1 MEIQKKK
8 NHSQQKTTMMTK
20 DYENIFEGILTQPKM
35 EDSSDNQQEENWE
48 VSLQEEEVQTMTVT
62 HQLWKLGVDRSL
74 RQTRIDGKTWKL
86 SIISRSEERDVRKHK
101 QKNEESRK
109 KSVKESGRKRKRV
122 LQEYQVHAS
131 RTLET
136 YFEGVPAKACKK
148 PSKEKQD

>member
-1 MEIQKKK
+1 
-8 NHSQQKTTMMTK
+8 MMTK
-20 DYENIFEGILTQPKM
+20 DYENILEGILTQPKM

-86 SIISRSEERDVRKHK
+86 STISRSEERDVRKHK
-101 QKNEESRK
+101 QKNEESRR

-131 RTLET
+131 RTLEI